1 MILSRPY
8 RAHPLHLARLPTSLR
23 TRRYA
28 QGSPLRVGVSFQL
41 WPLAE
46 SRSRSAFGSGGELR
60 RPGFQL
66 REPRKPREPLE
77 PDEVFEPVEPFDPL
91 GRSGQLR
98 RVLSTSID
106 PKFRVEEFRQ
116 FRAGATES
124 RCEGRQD
131 IPQRPSSKS
140 RVLRPFSGSCSLPQP
155 PSCDP
160 PRLQRE
166 HHIPVDPVYS
176 AAHRG
181 SRE

>member
-1 MILSRPY
+1 MILSRRY
-8 RAHPLHLARLPTSLR
+8 RAHPLHLARPPISLP
-23 TRRYA
+23 TRRYG
-28 QGSPLRVGVSFQL
+28 QGSPLRVGLSFQPR
-41 WPLAE
+41 PLAE
-46 SRSRSAFGSGGELR
+46 SRSRSVFGSGHELR
-60 RPGFQL
+60 RPSFRL
-66 REPRKPREPLE
+66 LEPLEPLE

-176 AAHRG
+176 AADRG
-181 SRE
+181 SRK

>member
-8 RAHPLHLARLPTSLR
+8 RAHPLHPARPPISLP
-23 TRRYA
+23 TRRYG
-28 QGSPLRVGVSFQL
+28 QGSPLRVGLSFL
-41 WPLAE
+41 PRPLAE
-46 SRSRSAFGSGGELR
+46 PRSRSVFGSGRELR
-60 RPGFQL
+60 RPSFRL
-66 REPRKPREPLE
+66 LEPLE
-77 PDEVFEPVEPFDPL
+77 PDEVFEPFDPL

-106 PKFRVEEFRQ
+106 PKCRVEEFRR

-176 AAHRG
+176 AADRG
-181 SRE
+181 SRK